1 MTIFERLWSWLTDL
15 ASHFWAGQG
24 PSILAWGKQFLTD
37 EGKIVLE
44 DAAVYGPQIYLGT
57 ITITDAFTKLGED
70 LKAKGLTDLDALKEI
85 IFNALRTQTNLAA
98 AQQTGGTDAAVVTDS
113 PA

>member
-1 MTIFERLWSWLTDL
+1 MTIFERLWSFFVSL
-15 ASHFWAGQG
+15 ASHFWSDQG

-44 DAAVYGPQIYLGT
+44 DAAVYGPQIYAGT
-57 ITITDAFTKLGED
+57 MSITDAATKLGED
-70 LKAKGLTDLDALKEI
+70 LVAKGLTDLDALKEI

-98 AQQTGGTDAAVVTDS
+98 AQQTGGTDVVDS
-113 PA
+113 PIA